1 MRSVVRRGRASE
13 RAKGLRMRVR
23 SLRAVA
29 IAGVVVVGGA
39 LVAYRGRGL
48 ARRAVHNVMPMTAEA
63 APSAPRKSV
72 TTGHPTPPGDY
83 VEWIY
88 DGGYKG
94 WGDWGWSKK
103 EVTGPGP
110 AKVDFVGWGGW
121 ILVNPTLK
129 PQPFGSLVFR
139 LKSPKAETSEY
150 LLVRV
155 QGPSAAGPEISI
167 GPEHRVHL
175 PGDWDEVQIPMAD
188 LNPEVMPFDRVVI
201 HASRSVADDWTLL
214 DKIGFTRGDPR
225 APLAKLAPSAYSP
238 ASIKPAAMAIACG
251 ARATK
256 INPQIYGIAF
266 NFMTDATDAQWKM
279 GATMRRWGGN
289 PTTRYNWQI
298 HAWNINADWFYENKD
313 APAYTK
319 FLSDTAVHGMTSA
332 LTVPIMGWVAKD
344 TTSVG
349 FPVSVVPGQER
360 TDPYNPAAGS
370 GVAKDGKTL
379 LPPGPP
385 TRTSTQITPDFVKKW
400 VEAIRRADVANG
412 NKRSVQ
418 QYILDNEPA
427 LWQNTHRDVRT
438 EPLGYDELLDRT
450 IQYGTAIRQAD
461 PDAVIAGPAEWGW
474 LGYLYSGKDA
484 VDNFKTKRD
493 RKAHGDVPFIEWYLQ
508 RLREHEQKTGVRVL
522 DVVDLHYYPQ
532 SDNVYGNGVGGS
544 DEKTN
549 ALRLR
554 STRSLWDPDYED
566 ESWLKEKLRIL
577 PRMKEWVAK
586 NYPGRGLSIGE
597 WSFGGEGSM
606 SGALATAEAL
616 GRFGQF
622 GLTSAFYWTY
632 PPAESPTAFAFL
644 AFRNFDGKGGRFLDW
659 SLPTTVPAPAKTL
672 LGATRDDA
680 PLVSLFASRDAEGKH
695 VIALAINTSP
705 DVPVTA
711 RIDVGS
717 CGAVATRQA
726 HQMIRG
732 SHGLVAAPPVVG
744 PAGVIEQFLPPYSI
758 TVVDIHLSSPLTA
771 GVEN

>member
-1 MRSVVRRGRASE
+1 MRA
-13 RAKGLRMRVR
+13 R
-23 SLRAVA
+23 SLRAGALIGAVLL
-29 IAGVVVVGGA
+29 GGG
-39 LVAYRGRGL
+39 LVAYRGRNF
-48 ARRAVHNVMPMTAEA
+48 ARRVVHHAMPMTAEA
-63 APSAPRKSV
+63 APSNVPRKNV
-72 TTGHPTPPGDY
+72 TTGHATPPTDY

-110 AKVDFVGWGGW
+110 AKIDFVGWGGW
-121 ILVNPTLK
+121 VLVNQSMK
-129 PQPFGSLVFR
+129 PQTFGSLVFR
-139 LKSPKAETSEY
+139 LKSLKGETAEY

-155 QGPSAAGPEISI
+155 QGDAVTGPEIKV
-167 GPEHRVHL
+167 GPEYRVHL
-175 PGDWDEVQIPMAD
+175 PGDWDEVQIPMAE
-188 LNPEVMPFDRVVI
+188 LNPEAARFDRVVI
-201 HASRSVADDWTLL
+201 HASRSVPEGWTLI
-214 DKIGFTRGDPR
+214 DKIGFTKGDPS
-225 APLAKLAPSAYSP
+225 AALAKLSP
-238 ASIKPAAMAIACG
+238 ATYPATSIRPATMSITCG

-266 NFMTDATDAQWKM
+266 NFMNDGTDAQWKM

-289 PTTRYNWQI
+289 LTTRYNWQI
-298 HAWNINADWFYENKD
+298 HAWNLDSDWFFENK
-313 APAYTK
+313 AVTPYTK
-319 FLSDTAVHGMTSA
+319 FLSDDAAHGMTSA

-344 TTSVG
+344 TTSVSY
-349 FPVSVVPGQER
+349 PVSLVPGQEK
-360 TDPYNPAAGS
+360 TDPWNPAAGN
-370 GVAKDGKTL
+370 GMTKDGKTRI
-379 LPPGPP
+379 PPGPP
-385 TRTSTQITPDFVKKW
+385 SRTSVPITPDFVKKW
-400 VEAIRRADVANG
+400 VEAIRRADAANG
-412 NKRSVQ
+412 NKRSVH

-438 EPLGYDELLDRT
+438 EPLGYDELLERT
-450 IQYGTAIRQAD
+450 IQYGTAVRQAD

-484 VDNFKTKRD
+484 VDNFKTKSD

-532 SDNVYGNGVGGS
+532 SDNVYGGGVGGT
-544 DEKTN
+544 DEKTS

-566 ESWLKEKLRIL
+566 ESWIKEKLRIL

-659 SLPTTVPAPAKTL
+659 SLPTVVPAPAKTL

-695 VIALAINTSP
+695 VVALAINASP
-705 DVPVTA
+705 DMPVTA

-758 TVVDIHLSSPLTA
+758 TVVDIHLSSPLAA